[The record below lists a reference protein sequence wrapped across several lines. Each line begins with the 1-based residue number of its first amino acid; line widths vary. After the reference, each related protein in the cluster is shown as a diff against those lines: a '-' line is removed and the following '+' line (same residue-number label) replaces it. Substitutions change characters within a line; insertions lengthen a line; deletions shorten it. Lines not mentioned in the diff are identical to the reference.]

1 MNVLNYQFLIYLLVV
16 EMIQIPYIYTYNY
29 VNLLRLFTFT
39 FDLKLLFFN
48 KSVRLFTRDNI
59 FRVIN
64 NEGNCIKMKN
74 QLYNSFVCREWQWK
88 SWSWSWIWSQTI
100 IHNMLPTQ
108 AWWIDVTYSLAVFR
122 CVNLNLQQNP
132 WWVFFATLI

>member
-64 NEGNCIKMKN
+64 NEGTASKWRTNCITR
-74 QLYNSFVCREWQWK
+74 LFV
-88 SWSWSWIWSQTI
+88 
-100 IHNMLPTQ
+100 
-108 AWWIDVTYSLAVFR
+108 
-122 CVNLNLQQNP
+122 VNGNEKAEAEAESDHKQ
-132 WWVFFATLI
+132 